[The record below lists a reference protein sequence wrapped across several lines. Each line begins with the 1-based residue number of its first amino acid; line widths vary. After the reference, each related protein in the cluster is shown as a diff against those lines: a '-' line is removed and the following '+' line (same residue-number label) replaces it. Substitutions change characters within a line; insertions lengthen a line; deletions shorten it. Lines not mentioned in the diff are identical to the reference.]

1 MTNLFLLMGT
11 PQGGSQGNSMIST
24 LIFFA
29 LIFFIFYFMIL
40 RPQQKRN
47 KERQKLL
54 DSIKKGD
61 RVITSSGLHAKI
73 VNVDEK
79 TVLLEA
85 GDGLKLKYERSA
97 IAAVIKESTE

>member
-1 MTNLFLLMGT
+1 MTNLILLMGT
-11 PQGGSQGNSMIST
+11 PQGGNSGNSMIST

-40 RPQQKRN
+40 RPQQKRT

-61 RVITSSGLHAKI
+61 RVITASGLHAKI

-85 GDGLKLKYERSA
+85 GDGMKLKYERSA